1 MKLLRLLVYEHV
13 SGGGYANKE
22 VPMDIL
28 SEGFGMLRSL
38 TSDFA
43 AAGHQ
48 VITMLDSRIANLNPP
63 VKANCIIPIYAP
75 KEVIPNICAKT
86 DQVDAC
92 YIIAPETNGV
102 LASLAKTIE
111 KTRAKSLNCPAEV
124 IEAFSNKW
132 TLHEF
137 LSKKGFIQPQTLRF
151 STNENLRKIKQTVRS
166 SLSFPVIIKPL
177 RDTSCCGVSIVTDE
191 KHISGA
197 ISKIGREST
206 SNNFLVQELIE
217 GSDAS
222 ISLLAANNKALA
234 IDLNSQEIKVK
245 TPCTCSRYWGGIVP
259 FNNYLKPQ
267 AKKTAE
273 EIVHLLPPFR
283 GYIGIDFVLT
293 KNEAVPIEIN
303 LRLTTSYIG
312 LSRVVN
318 INLAQAI
325 IDAVFQSK
333 LPTKIKTAGYSVFSK
348 IDTPKPQIEN
358 LKRIYKTEEVFS
370 PPFPISN
377 NDTALALIATKGA
390 TQTEAKSKFRE
401 AKKRVL
407 HTINRGK

>member
-1 MKLLRLLVYEHV
+1 
-13 SGGGYANKE
+13 
-22 VPMDIL
+22 
-28 SEGFGMLRSL
+28 ML
-38 TSDFA
+38 
-43 AAGHQ
+43 
-48 VITMLDSRIANLNPP
+48 I
-63 VKANCIIPIYAP
+63 
-75 KEVIPNICAKT
+75 
-86 DQVDAC
+86 
-92 YIIAPETNGV
+92 
-102 LASLAKTIE
+102 
-111 KTRAKSLNCPAEV
+111 
-124 IEAFSNKW
+124 
-132 TLHEF
+132 
-137 LSKKGFIQPQTLRF
+137 
-151 STNENLRKIKQTVRS
+151 
-166 SLSFPVIIKPL
+166 
-177 RDTSCCGVSIVTDE
+177 
-191 KHISGA
+191 
-197 ISKIGREST
+197 
-206 SNNFLVQELIE
+206 
-217 GSDAS
+217 
-222 ISLLAANNKALA
+222 
-234 IDLNSQEIKVK
+234 
-245 TPCTCSRYWGGIVP
+245 
-259 FNNYLKPQ
+259 
-267 AKKTAE
+267 